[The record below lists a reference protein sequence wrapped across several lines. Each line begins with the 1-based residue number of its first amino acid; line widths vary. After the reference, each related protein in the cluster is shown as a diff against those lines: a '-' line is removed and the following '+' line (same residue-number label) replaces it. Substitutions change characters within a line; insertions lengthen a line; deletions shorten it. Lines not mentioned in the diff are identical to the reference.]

1 MLTITAADAHPRK
14 GGRVLLEDVEQ
25 DSHLVESRDRF
36 EGDYVDARRCEHTEP
51 TPVKTSD
58 GRATDTVSPAVL
70 GSVREVRAVRSDTRR
85 HQRSQACSVRTES
98 TAESTNE
105 VVSRRQRDARRTPKD
120 TLGLSLAQPSRRVLV
135 VTGDGEMLMGIGA
148 LATIATARPTN
159 LAIAVIDNERYGET
173 GMQRTHTAAGVD
185 IAGMATAAGF
195 VQTCTVLDDSTL
207 AEFTHASRSVA
218 GPLLGVIKV
227 ATDKVPLVMPPRDG
241 ALLKDRFREAVLGT
255 AATN

>member
-1 MLTITAADAHPRK
+1 MTGQNALLDRRDAVATLLDDRGDLLVVTGLGGTCWDCTAAGDTPLNFPMW
-14 GGRVLLEDVEQ
+14 GGMGGAAMV
-25 DSHLVESRDRF
+25 
-36 EGDYVDARRCEHTEP
+36 G
-51 TPVKTSD
+51 
-58 GRATDTVSPAVL
+58 
-70 GSVREVRAVRSDTRR
+70 
-85 HQRSQACSVRTES
+85 
-98 TAESTNE
+98 
-105 VVSRRQRDARRTPKD
+105 
-120 TLGLSLAQPSRRVLV
+120 LGLSLAQPSRRVLV
-135 VTGDGEMLMGIGA
+135 VTGDGEMLMGLGA
-148 LATIATARPTN
+148 LATIATAQPNN

-195 VQTCTVLDDSTL
+195 VQTWTVLDDSAL
-207 AEFTHASRSVA
+207 AEFTRASRSVA